1 MYQCD
6 SCRYCCRNCRV
17 SRRLS
22 RLTVDG
28 CESVLS
34 ISLTLST
41 LIPHWPWDKTTL
53 FSLVSVSSLR
63 VETFNVISQ
72 MSIRCILPYICFH
85 NLLYF
90 DFWFILKR
98 CALDVPRSGEG
109 CRNLASSL
117 TWGYLELR
125 AKICLQSTSLCNETY
140 SLLNML
146 RDHSLFCSGIKTL
159 FKGMPKRVL
168 GFE

>member
-1 MYQCD
+1 MSSTRLSSAVTIVD
-6 SCRYCCRNCRV
+6 SYSFNIVCINVIVGYCCRNCRV

-63 VETFNVISQ
+63 VEKFNVISQ

-85 NLLYF
+85 NCTLTYGLS
-90 DFWFILKR
+90 LK
-98 CALDVPRSGEG
+98 DVHLMFLVVVRVAG
-109 CRNLASSL
+109 
-117 TWGYLELR
+117 
-125 AKICLQSTSLCNETY
+125 
-140 SLLNML
+140 
-146 RDHSLFCSGIKTL
+146 TL
-159 FKGMPKRVL
+159 PHQ
-168 GFE
+168 